1 MDEKQLE
8 KLSMICSG
16 NWHIDFFHGL
26 SYFANYIEKNS
37 LIETASSSAIIKDI
51 IREKETQGLKI
62 LTDNGFVSYK
72 DKSGSFVDIPKST
85 IAKIKLSGAMRL
97 EDSLST
103 KGINSLS
110 NEIEIAKYNSK
121 IKGLYIEVSS
131 GGGESLA
138 GNKLYN
144 VLKSFGK
151 PIVSGAYVAASAA
164 YKAILASNE
173 IIGIGDTSEFGS
185 IGSMAS
191 INKAFLKYIKENYVD
206 IYSRLSPN
214 KNKSIRELME
224 SDDKSLVLDELDESV
239 KLFQSLVIKERGLNP
254 ESSKTTEALKGGI
267 YFAKQAKSI
276 GLIDQIGTEDF
287 AIKRLYSYI
296 K

>member
-1 MDEKQLE
+1 MDEKQLD
-8 KLSMICSG
+8 KLESFCSG
-16 NWHIDFFHGL
+16 NWHIDLFQGL
-26 SYFANYIEKNS
+26 SYFSNFMEKTS
-37 LIETASSSAIIKDI
+37 LLETSSSSAIIKDT
-51 IREKETQGLKI
+51 IREREKQGLKV
-62 LTDNGFVSYK
+62 LTDDGFVSYK
-72 DKSGSFVDIPKST
+72 DKSGSFIDMPKST
-85 IAKIKLSGAMRL
+85 IAKLKLSGAMRL

-121 IKGLYIEVSS
+121 IKGLYLEVSS
-131 GGGESLA
+131 GGGEAMA
-138 GNKLYN
+138 GNKLYS

-151 PIVSGAYVAASAA
+151 PIISGVYLGASAA

-173 IIGIGDTSEFGS
+173 IIGIGETSEVGS
-185 IGSMAS
+185 IGSFIS
-191 INKAFLKYIKENYVD
+191 INKQFLEYVKKNYVD

-214 KNKSIRELME
+214 KNKSIRELFE
-224 SDDKSLVLDELDESV
+224 NEDKSLLLDELDESV
-239 KLFQSLVIKERGLNP
+239 KLFHELVIKERELNP
-254 ESSKTTEALKGGI
+254 SSSKTVEALKGGVF
-267 YFAKQAKSI
+267 FAKQAKSM